1 MRRDVWKLLALLLPV
16 LTGCLS
22 RTHKLQQ
29 PKLAGPVQN
38 ADVVQ
43 LVEAINR
50 RYAQVNSLTA
60 PVDFSASV
68 GGAHK
73 GKQTDYTS
81 IHGYI
86 LYRKPQML
94 RVLGLV
100 PVLHTHAFD
109 LASDGS
115 TFVLVIPPKSQAIEG
130 STTSTGH
137 AANPLENL
145 RPDIFLDSLVIRNI
159 SADEIVS
166 LTNSS
171 ETTLDPK
178 SKSKQLIET
187 PQYDLAILSTASA
200 GTSTGPVRIAKPQR
214 VIHFSRADLMPTE
227 LDVYD
232 SSGDVETKVTY
243 GPYQSYG
250 GIPFPTTITINRP
263 LDEFRL
269 VLTIEKVTLN
279 PTLPDEQ
286 FHAEVP
292 KSYKV
297 QKLP

>member
-43 LVEAINR
+43 LVEAVNR
-50 RYAQVNSLTA
+50 RYAQVSSLTA

-130 STTSTGH
+130 SASAAGH

-145 RPDIFLDSLVIRNI
+145 RPDVFLDSLVIRNI
-159 SADEIVS
+159 SPDEIVS

-171 ETTLDPK
+171 ETKLDP
-178 SKSKQLIET
+178 KSKQLIET
-187 PQYDLAILSTASA
+187 PQYDLAVLTTASA
-200 GTSTGPVRIAKPQR
+200 GTSTGPVRLAKPQR

-227 LDVYD
+227 LDVYN

-286 FHAEVP
+286 FHSEVP

>member
-43 LVEAINR
+43 LVEAVNH

-115 TFVLVIPPKSQAIEG
+115 NFILVIPPKSQAINWPRRE
-130 STTSTGH
+130 SAREP
-137 AANPLENL
+137 AAGYFPG
-145 RPDIFLDSLVIRNI
+145 F
-159 SADEIVS
+159 VS
-166 LTNSS
+166 
-171 ETTLDPK
+171 DPK
-178 SKSKQLIET
+178 
-187 PQYDLAILSTASA
+187 YLS
-200 GTSTGPVRIAKPQR
+200 GRDRFPYEFQRNRFGP
-214 VIHFSRADLMPTE
+214 
-227 LDVYD
+227 
-232 SSGDVETKVTY
+232 
-243 GPYQSYG
+243 
-250 GIPFPTTITINRP
+250 
-263 LDEFRL
+263 
-269 VLTIEKVTLN
+269 
-279 PTLPDEQ
+279 
-286 FHAEVP
+286 
-292 KSYKV
+292 
-297 QKLP
+297 